1 VYDILN
7 FSFFLVEVAFSVFF
21 LWTGNTGAAR
31 EPVNY
36 HAVDALSLKRRAAR
50 AVGQHGL
57 QTPTRLGLA
66 IACASHQP
74 SDRTSKRLRTLKA
87 VCGSNI
93 IRWTGTC
100 CIDPAIDNLTTDWE
114 SGLTIPFFFIFK

>member
-1 VYDILN
+1 MKCVYDILN

-21 LWTGNTGAAR
+21 LWTGRSTGAGR

-36 HAVDALSLKRRAAR
+36 HAVEALSLKRRAAR

-66 IACASHQP
+66 SLRQP
-74 SDRTSKRLRTLKA
+74 PAFGADKQALA
-87 VCGSNI
+87 DAEGSL
-93 IRWTGTC
+93 W
-100 CIDPAIDNLTTDWE
+100 
-114 SGLTIPFFFIFK
+114 FKYY